1 VTLSVFNEAGL
12 LRHFNVPEARAT
24 RFFDRV
30 YELYGA
36 NPYHNALH
44 GQDVLSAAHCLMQ
57 QLRKLRHGPF
67 TPLEVLALYVA
78 ALGHDAGHFG
88 VNNAYLVNSRHA
100 LYKKSP
106 TSTLENFHARTL
118 AGVLTH
124 PEDGLV
130 DCLFSDDGAE
140 ASVGRGCQRELFLDK
155 VNRLVLATDMAQH
168 KGLFGE
174 FVGWVDG
181 ELTEGRGDSDG
192 DCDSGGGG
200 GDGGGGEDDDSQAS
214 PWQQPLILDESQR
227 MSLLVMTLKCADLSN
242 LVQHLP
248 LADSWGHRIMEE
260 NLAQGVLEERESV
273 TQTTTPSR
281 EAATK
286 NYYNHQAGFLEF
298 VVKPLFEKYCVFTS
312 SAFRCRVL
320 EIAATNLV
328 TWRQKH
334 IEANGLGDEEA
345 K

>member
-1 VTLSVFNEAGL
+1 
-12 LRHFNVPEARAT
+12 
-24 RFFDRV
+24 
-30 YELYGA
+30 
-36 NPYHNALH
+36 
-44 GQDVLSAAHCLMQ
+44 
-57 QLRKLRHGPF
+57 
-67 TPLEVLALYVA
+67 
-78 ALGHDAGHFG
+78 
-88 VNNAYLVNSRHA
+88 
-100 LYKKSP
+100 
-106 TSTLENFHARTL
+106 
-118 AGVLTH
+118 
-124 PEDGLV
+124 
-130 DCLFSDDGAE
+130 
-140 ASVGRGCQRELFLDK
+140 

-192 DCDSGGGG
+192 DCDGGGGG
-200 GDGGGGEDDDSQAS
+200 GDGGGGDDDDSQAS